1 MLMQIQVMFFKND
14 KSHLRVRV
22 RPLPWALGKAPS
34 SRGAELPWCRRN
46 AAPGSRAVHGAP
58 QAAAPMGP
66 CVSGQSLLG
75 HRRLCSPPE
84 EGVLVRPERCGVPAL
99 TAVRLGWEMFPLLI
113 GSSYSPVKHSVPHSS
128 EQREG
133 RVHCGEDFGQARS
146 SSILDHVAGTETP
159 VHYFSHSLEKKN
171 RLLAGVT
178 TAPSLGLPWQR
189 ESGFLA
195 AWFSP
200 APAGLPAL
208 LTV

>member
-1 MLMQIQVMFFKND
+1 MLMQIQVMFFKKD

-46 AAPGSRAVHGAP
+46 AAPGGRAVHGAP

-99 TAVRLGWEMFPLLI
+99 TAVRLGWEMFPLLLR
-113 GSSYSPVKHSVPHSS
+113 SSCSPVKHSVPHSS

-146 SSILDHVAGTETP
+146 SSILDHVAGTERP
-159 VHYFSHSLEKKN
+159 VHYFSHSLEKKTGCSLESPLPPPWGSPG
-171 RLLAGVT
+171 RGSLAFWPPGS
-178 TAPSLGLPWQR
+178 APLRRGSQH
-189 ESGFLA
+189 S
-195 AWFSP
+195 
-200 APAGLPAL
+200 
-208 LTV
+208 